1 MVTGERL
8 STSRSV
14 ILQKPSAS
22 LPRQVWRVLQSGV
35 KKLGRRVEGTLLRTR
50 WSFSPRSVASFEEQL
65 PASVFVC
72 LEIKVI
78 NLEHR
83 TDRLAAFSNEMERLG
98 IRDWNRI
105 PGVDGKKKYVNL
117 SSLFAGSIACTESH
131 IAALES
137 TAWSSGVVAMICED
151 DLEFVTS
158 RSEVEQV
165 IHEFLANPL
174 LSVLCLSGRPRGA
187 SFAISPRLNIATGI
201 VGRGCYLVKAHAA
214 QPLIAAFQAGI
225 PSLVLGRVEGK
236 GDRMWGSL
244 QRRGYFFAFPRQP
257 IAQQGSGYSDI
268 EDKMLG
274 PR

>member
-1 MVTGERL
+1 
-8 STSRSV
+8 V
-14 ILQKPSAS
+14 ILETLRSSPALKM
-22 LPRQVWRVLQSGV
+22 WRFVQSRA
-35 KKLGRRVEGTLLRTR
+35 KKVSRRAEGALLRTR
-50 WSFSPRSVASFEEQL
+50 WSFSSHRGAVLDEKS
-65 PASVFVC
+65 PASVFDS

-225 PSLVLGRVEGK
+225 PSLVLGRVKGK
-236 GDRMWGSL
+236 GDQMWGSL
-244 QRRGYFFAFPRQP
+244 QRRGYFFGFPKTP
-257 IAQQGSGYSDI
+257 IAQQGPGYSDI